1 MVPVCGLLRRAS
13 SRLLVE
19 SGSRLPQS
27 KDAHVVF
34 KAADLFYNA
43 AANSVRPERKATMST
58 NKPDPHHFRDL
69 EIKDAKLIFSS
80 VWEDL
85 VDQFGRE
92 NLCFPKEL
100 ILLGGAPG
108 AGKGTHTRFILK
120 ARGLT
125 CPPIVVSDLLTSPE
139 AQRLKDQ
146 GFMVGDKVVV
156 GIMLRKLLEP
166 QFRDGAILDGFP
178 RTSVQVECLK
188 LLVNEINQL
197 HNEFAHTPLAKNFRR
212 PIVHAMVLFIP
223 EKTSIERQLKRGAE
237 IADHNKR
244 VAETGVGG
252 ELELRIT
259 DLDEDA
265 ARRRYMVF
273 KEKTWDALKSLKE
286 IYHYH
291 FVNAE
296 GPIEEVEQ
304 NILDELKYQSS
315 LELEPATYDTVRH
328 IPLAEDIILHARQEL
343 VKRLDQYQ
351 REHTD
356 LFKRVVDLI
365 ERKFMPIIQRHA
377 LSGKAQLNTEDE
389 LFSNSLVLSMV
400 LDVFSERGFHAVI
413 DKTISEVPERF
424 DLQTGHIECR
434 QKAVYRI
441 QVNFRGSD
449 IRRG

>member
-1 MVPVCGLLRRAS
+1 MSNSAS
-13 SRLLVE
+13 SPKL
-19 SGSRLPQS
+19 
-27 KDAHVVF
+27 
-34 KAADLFYNA
+34 
-43 AANSVRPERKATMST
+43 T
-58 NKPDPHHFRDL
+58 NDREIKDL
-69 EIKDAKLIFSS
+69 EIKDAQLIFSA
-80 VWEDL
+80 VWDEL
-85 VDQFGRE
+85 EEEFGRQ

-100 ILLGGAPG
+100 ILVGGAPG

-125 CPPIVVSDLLTSPE
+125 CPPIVVSDLLTTPE

-146 GFMVGDKVVV
+146 GFMVGDKEVV

-166 QFRDGAILDGFP
+166 EFRDGALLDGFP

-197 HNEFAHTPLAKNFRR
+197 HNEFAHTPLAMNFRR
-212 PIVHAMVLFIP
+212 PIVHAMVLFIA
-223 EKTSIERQLKRGAE
+223 EKTSIERQLKRGRE
-237 IADHNKR
+237 IAAHNKR
-244 VAETGVGG
+244 VAETGDGH
-252 ELELRIT
+252 ELELRAT
-259 DLDEDA
+259 DLDESA

-273 KEKTWDALKSLKE
+273 KEKTWSALKSLKE

-304 NILDELKYQSS
+304 NILDELKYQST
-315 LELEPATYDTVRH
+315 LELEPETYDRVRN
-328 IPLAEDIILHARQEL
+328 IPLAEEIILHARQEL
-343 VKRLDQYQ
+343 VKRLDSYE
-351 REHTD
+351 REHTE
-356 LFKRVVDLI
+356 LFTRVVELI

-377 LSGKAQLNTEDE
+377 LSGRAQLNTEDD
-389 LFSNSLVLSMV
+389 LFGQSLVLPMV

-413 DKTISEVPERF
+413 DKTISEIPVRIN
-424 DLQTGHIECR
+424 LQTGEVECR

-441 QVNFRGSD
+441 QVNFRGSE